1 MAVMYSVRAGELGV
15 HGVAGGGDLSL
26 ALDGH
31 GAGAEAEGQGVG
43 GFGFEDLR
51 EIEFVGGHGG
61 SDGGLDEGGGEARKD
76 GGDAARFA
84 TGSAIGGKDVLVED
98 GGLGEVGDLGG
109 ASDVGGGGEDGVL
122 KEGAKEGVGAEALG
136 CGGEDFE
143 EVGGGVEVSAGLPAA
158 VGLLRSFGR
167 SAEGEAGVGVRTR

>member
-1 MAVMYSVRAGELGV
+1 MAVMYSVEGGELGV

-143 EVGGGVEVSAGLPAA
+143 EVGSGVEVGAGLPCT
-158 VGLLRSFGR
+158 GWMLGR
-167 SAEGEAGVGVRTR
+167 SPGCGGGAGGRGCRTR